1 MQLEELS
8 EDTLIDMHE
17 EGHCEEKDE
26 HVLEEVT
33 EAKDLH
39 INVTLRN
46 IAWHW
51 HAKGKML
58 EGDRNLEKN
67 MTICQDIKK
76 MLALNLVIQWE
87 GKYCSN
93 YSWFIFCKTPR
104 HFYSQSF

>member
-39 INVTLRN
+39 INGTLRN
-46 IAWHW
+46 IA
-51 HAKGKML
+51 
-58 EGDRNLEKN
+58 
-67 MTICQDIKK
+67 
-76 MLALNLVIQWE
+76 
-87 GKYCSN
+87 
-93 YSWFIFCKTPR
+93 
-104 HFYSQSF
+104 